1 MLTTLLMVG
10 PFILFAW
17 GLQFFLNQL
26 IADDIETFNTTQSQS
41 MDDVSMT

>member
-17 GLQFFLNQL
+17 GVQFFLNQL
-26 IADDIETFNTTQSQS
+26 IADDIETLNAAQP
-41 MDDVSMT
+41 MDDVSIT